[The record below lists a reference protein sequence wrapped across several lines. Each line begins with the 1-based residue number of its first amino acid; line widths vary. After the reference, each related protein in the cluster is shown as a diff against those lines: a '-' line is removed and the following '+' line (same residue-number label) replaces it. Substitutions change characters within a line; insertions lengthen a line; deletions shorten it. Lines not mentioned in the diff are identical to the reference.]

1 MSADSR
7 GPVLVLSD
15 RSIKEEI
22 EKGRIV
28 IQPLDPACIQPASVD
43 VHLDR
48 QLRVF
53 SGRGYGLRL
62 DPRMGMDDR
71 TELRHIAE
79 DDPFELEPGEFVLG
93 STLEY
98 IALPADMVGR
108 LEGKSSLGRIG
119 LLVHSTAGFVD
130 PGWKGNLTLELSN
143 VSKFPICLFHRMA
156 IGQIS
161 FLRLTT
167 PADRPYGS
175 AGLGSKYQ
183 GQVGPTPTRY
193 YQEFGRTPARGGR
206 RGTAANNTTLREWL
220 GQSRFGG
227 SVRQLSEAL
236 GVPFKTVEEWFYR
249 GVRPGAANRARL
261 FQLTQLPQYEP
272 PPQLL
277 KDFK

>member
-1 MSADSR
+1 M
-7 GPVLVLSD
+7 VLSD

-28 IQPLDPACIQPASVD
+28 IQPLDPSCIQPASVD

-53 SGRGYGLRL
+53 SGRGYGLSI
-62 DPRMGMDDR
+62 DPRTGVDDR

-79 DDPFELEPGEFVLG
+79 DESFELVPGEFVLA

-98 IALPADMVGR
+98 ITLPADMVGR

-143 VSKFPICLFHRMA
+143 VSRFPICLFYGMA

-161 FLRLTT
+161 FLQLTT
-167 PADRPYGS
+167 PAQRPYGS
-175 AGLGSKYQ
+175 PGLGSKYQ
-183 GQVGPTPTRY
+183 GQTGPTPTRY
-193 YQEFGRTPARGGR
+193 YQEFGRTPVRARR
-206 RGTAANNTTLREWL
+206 RGVAAGNTTLREWL
-220 GQSRFGG
+220 QQSRFGG
-227 SVRQLSEAL
+227 NIRLFSEAL
-236 GVPFKTVEEWFYR
+236 GVPFKTAEDWFYR
-249 GVRPGAANRARL
+249 RARPGAANRARL

-272 PPQLL
+272 PPPLIR
-277 KDFK
+277 DFK